1 MCCSHSRVLPGSA
14 ALFCLLA
21 APAAAGERY
30 YTDFESFTPGF
41 DTLVGTDGWQG
52 SSAHNGLRLSGIDA
66 ESMHGVIGLGNA
78 AFLGGNTAVVP
89 LSAGR
94 TVNVRRNIG
103 IDPAALGEEVVTF
116 RCLVGIKDST
126 GTGIGTRRDNFE
138 LAVYNTS
145 SQLLGSIQFDNATLD
160 TASGTPKRN
169 IYRTQWNAA
178 QNRFDLVNTNALFLH
193 DTIQQLEIR
202 INFLANRWSVS
213 LDAIEIFEDLPF
225 HTGPRTRNLGPIAAQ
240 LQIVGTS
247 LTGAPQ
253 PGDNY
258 LLFDDWLVRTDPPA
272 IPQPAISR
280 STATGAVTLT
290 FPQEA
295 GYQYLVQFS
304 PTLSGWQSSLP
315 GALFTATT
323 TGSAS
328 FTDATATG
336 KPTRFYRITR
346 SFR

>member
-1 MCCSHSRVLPGSA
+1 MFRSPSPLWLCTA
-14 ALFCLLA
+14 AVICFLIP
-21 APAAAGERY
+21 PAAAGERY

-41 DTLVGTDGWQG
+41 DTLVGSDGWQG
-52 SSAHNGLRLSGIDA
+52 STAHNGLRLSGIDA

-78 AFLGGNTAVVP
+78 AFLGGNTAIVP

-94 TVNVRRNIG
+94 TVNVRRNLG
-103 IDPAALGEEVVTF
+103 IDPSALGEEVVTF

-126 GTGIGTRRDNFE
+126 GNTIGTRRDNFE
-138 LAVYNTS
+138 FAIYNTS
-145 SQLLGSIQFDNATLD
+145 SQLLASIQFDNSTLD
-160 TASGTPKRN
+160 TAGGTPKRN
-169 IYRTQWNAA
+169 IYRTQWNTAMS
-178 QNRFDLVNTNALFLH
+178 RFDLVNTNAVFLH

-202 INFLANRWSVS
+202 INFLSNRWSVS
-213 LDAIEIFEDLPF
+213 LDSIDIFEDLPF
-225 HTGPRTRNLGPIAAQ
+225 HAGPRTRTLGPIAAQ

-247 LTGAPQ
+247 LTGSPQ

-258 LLFDDWLVRTDPPA
+258 LLFDDWLVRTDSPA
-272 IPQPAISR
+272 SPQPAVSR
-280 STATGAVTLT
+280 NGSTGAVTLT

-315 GALFTATT
+315 GALFTAST
-323 TGSAS
+323 TGTGS

>member
-1 MCCSHSRVLPGSA
+1 MCRLLSRVLPGSA
-14 ALFCLLA
+14 AVFCLLA

-30 YTDFESFTPGF
+30 YTDFESFAPGF
-41 DTLVGTDGWQG
+41 DTLVGSDGWQG

-78 AFLGGNTAVVP
+78 AFLGGNTAIVP
-89 LSAGR
+89 LAAGR
-94 TVNVRRNIG
+94 TVNVRRNVG
-103 IDPAALGEEVVTF
+103 IDPSALGEEVVTF

-126 GTGIGTRRDNFE
+126 GNTIGTRRDNFE
-138 LAVYNTS
+138 FAIYNTS
-145 SQLLGSIQFDNATLD
+145 SQLLGSIQFDNSTLD

-169 IYRTQWNAA
+169 IYRTQWNTALS
-178 QNRFDLVNTNALFLH
+178 RFDLVNTNAVFLH

-202 INFLANRWSVS
+202 INFLANRWSLS
-213 LDAIEIFEDLPF
+213 LDAIDIFDDLPF
-225 HTGPRTRNLGPIAAQ
+225 HTGPRIRNLGPIAAQ

-247 LTGAPQ
+247 LTGSPQ

-280 STATGAVTLT
+280 SAANGAVTLT

-304 PTLSGWQSSLP
+304 PTLSDWQSSLP
-315 GALFTATT
+315 GAYFTAST
-323 TGSAS
+323 TGTGS
-328 FTDATATG
+328 FTDTTASG

-346 SFR
+346 SFP